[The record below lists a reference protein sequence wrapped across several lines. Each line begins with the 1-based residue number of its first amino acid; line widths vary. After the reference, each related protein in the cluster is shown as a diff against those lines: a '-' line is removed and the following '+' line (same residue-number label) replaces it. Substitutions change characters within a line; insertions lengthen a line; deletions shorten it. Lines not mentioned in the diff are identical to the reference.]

1 LANDS
6 NLEVRLNQL
15 LSSSA
20 EGSTNPLKVLIV
32 DDNPGMR
39 AVCSALLSSADYQ
52 VATTEDGFSALL
64 HLAKNV
70 PDLIICDL
78 VLPRMSGFEFLSLV
92 RRRFPEVRVMAMSG
106 AFLGDSVPGGVLA
119 DAFYSKGQSPK
130 TFLSNVATLLRSPAP
145 KRREEKMAA
154 VWIPLKERDSEG
166 NQYVVVTCPD
176 CFRTFPLT
184 VKVASSPE
192 VLVVS
197 CFFCFYQV
205 RYVNDFTRVAA
216 AADSVANGE
225 LMLQDLS
232 PAAVAE
238 AAAGAAN
245 DEIAS
250 QVPLI

>member
-6 NLEVRLNQL
+6 NLEVRLNQQ

-20 EGSTNPLKVLIV
+20 EGSTNALKVLIV

-52 VATTEDGFSALL
+52 VATTDDGFSALL
-64 HLAKNV
+64 YLAKNV

-106 AFLGDSVPGGVLA
+106 AFLGDCVPGGVLA

-130 TFLSNVATLLRSPAP
+130 TFLSNVAALLRSPAP
-145 KRREEKMAA
+145 KRREEKVAA

-184 VKVASSPE
+184 VKLASSPE
-192 VLVVS
+192 VLEVP
-197 CFFCFYQV
+197 CFFCFYKV
-205 RYVNDFTRVAA
+205 KYVNDFTRVVALLDAA
-216 AADSVANGE
+216 THSE
-225 LMLQDLS
+225 SQLQDLS
-232 PAAVAE
+232 MAAVADE
-238 AAAGAAN
+238 A
-245 DEIAS
+245 
-250 QVPLI
+250 P

>member
-1 LANDS
+1 MAND
-6 NLEVRLNQL
+6 NHLETRLNQL

-20 EGSTNPLKVLIV
+20 AGSTNALKVLIV

-39 AVCSALLSSADYQ
+39 AVCSALLAADYQ

-64 HLAKNV
+64 YLAKNV

-78 VLPRMSGFEFLSLV
+78 VLPRMSGFEFLSVV

-106 AFLGDSVPGGVLA
+106 AFVGDSVPGGVLA

-130 TFLSNVATLLRSPAP
+130 TFLSNVAALLRSPAP

-166 NQYVVVTCPD
+166 KQYVVVTCPD

-184 VKVASSPE
+184 VKVAPSPE
-192 VLVVS
+192 VLEVP
-197 CFFCFYQV
+197 CFFCFYRV
-205 RYVNDFTRVAA
+205 RYTNDLTRVVAA
-216 AADSVANGE
+216 AESVPDGE
-225 LMLQDLS
+225 SMLQEVAQ
-232 PAAVAE
+232 AAVADE

>member
-1 LANDS
+1 MRGPVGRDGEASDGAL
-6 NLEVRLNQL
+6 
-15 LSSSA
+15 
-20 EGSTNPLKVLIV
+20 VLIAAAQI
-32 DDNPGMR
+32 G
-39 AVCSALLSSADYQ
+39 
-52 VATTEDGFSALL
+52 
-64 HLAKNV
+64 
-70 PDLIICDL
+70 
-78 VLPRMSGFEFLSLV
+78 
-92 RRRFPEVRVMAMSG
+92 
-106 AFLGDSVPGGVLA
+106 
-119 DAFYSKGQSPK
+119 
-130 TFLSNVATLLRSPAP
+130 
-145 KRREEKMAA
+145 REEKLAA
-154 VWIPLKERDSEG
+154 VWIPLEDRDSDG

-184 VKVASSPE
+184 VKVPSSPE